1 MTESTQSILKWI
13 LIAGVVVS
21 GGKIVYDMM
30 KAPPPI
36 TDTPATESS
45 TSASAS
51 ASASNDIDSIIPR
64 HPPSGVQPS
73 STATTTDTATTDT
86 SATAGASAS
95 GSASANA
102 PPGSLPATL
111 WAIAQDPK
119 GNKPMVAQRDPQ
131 TGLFVFVYDAL
142 PGVDQPVL
150 LVVPG
155 EVGAWAW
162 QLESD
167 LSVEKLTGATK
178 LEKLPAPRPGVTAVK
193 IVGGPFDQSVAVLPA
208 ERPKLRLVKSPA
220 FVKLEADELKK
231 QGAGGP
237 GGPGGGGG
245 APPGGH

>member
-1 MTESTQSILKWI
+1 MLKWI
-13 LIAGVVVS
+13 LVAGVVVS

-30 KAPPPI
+30 KAPPAI

-45 TSASAS
+45 SASAS
-51 ASASNDIDSIIPR
+51 ASASSDVDSIIPR
-64 HPPSGVQPS
+64 HPPTGTQPTN
-73 STATTTDTATTDT
+73 TAPPSDTTTAPTD
-86 SATAGASAS
+86 
-95 GSASANA
+95 SASAA
-102 PPGSLPATL
+102 PSGSSSAAPAGSLPAML

-119 GNKPMVAQRDPQ
+119 GNKPVVAQRDPQ
-131 TGLFVFVYDAL
+131 TGLFVFVYEAL

-178 LEKLPAPRPGVTAVK
+178 LEKLPPPRPGVTAVK

-208 ERPKLRLVKSPA
+208 ERPKLRLVKSPG
-220 FVKLEADELKK
+220 FVKLEAEEMKK
-231 QGAGGP
+231 AGAGGGGP
-237 GGPGGGGG
+237 GGPGGGPGGGGAG
-245 APPGGH
+245 APPGTGH